1 MTGEKIKDRAT
12 GYAALAIMIAG
23 AFLRL
28 NQYAANRS
36 LWLDEAMLA
45 LNIVNRSFGNL
56 LGPLDYSQGA
66 PIGFLLVQ
74 KTMVT
79 VFGGE
84 DFVLRIFPVMTALA
98 ALYLMYR
105 VSFRY
110 VGSIGGLIAL
120 GLFSLSG
127 PMVYYASE
135 NKQYST
141 DVFFTLMLLFLVGK
155 CLEKDAGRTDY
166 MFLCAF
172 GTVSIFFSHP
182 ALFILSGVGIGLI
195 VNDFVA
201 KKREQWVWTGWTFL
215 IWFICYIFLYIVSL
229 RILASNSSLLNY
241 WKNTFMPWPPWEDL
255 SWFLNTFCGFLRDPA
270 GLTNPPFF
278 IFLLVVAGVV
288 SFFYR
293 RKSAGLVLVV
303 PFAAVLIAS
312 AFRKYPASGRLLL
325 FLGPVIYLLIAE
337 SLETVRI
344 LLKRVHPWAS
354 WACFVPLVI
363 YLFMHPVALAAQ
375 RVENPEMREHIK
387 PVLAHVQKERSQGD
401 VVYVYYSSWPAFSFY
416 AGKYGFDE
424 NEAVGGIRSREAP
437 GKYILDIEK
446 QAGKGRIWVII
457 SHNCFWCPVNEE
469 KFIIHNLSN
478 RAILRDVYKAPGA
491 SVYLYDFSK

>member
-1 MTGEKIKDRAT
+1 MTGERIKDQAT
-12 GYAALAIMIAG
+12 RYAALAIMIAG

-66 PIGFLLVQ
+66 PIGFLLAQ

-79 VFGGE
+79 AFGGE
-84 DFVLRIFPVMTALA
+84 DFVLRIFPVMASLA

-127 PMVYYASE
+127 PMIYYASE

-141 DVFFTLMLLFLVGK
+141 DVFFTLLLLFLAGK
-155 CLEKDAGRTDY
+155 CLEKDAGRIDY

-201 KKREQWVWTGWTFL
+201 KKE
-215 IWFICYIFLYIVSL
+215 
-229 RILASNSSLLNY
+229 SNG
-241 WKNTFMPWPPWEDL
+241 
-255 SWFLNTFCGFLRDPA
+255 CGQ
-270 GLTNPPFF
+270 G
-278 IFLLVVAGVV
+278 
-288 SFFYR
+288 
-293 RKSAGLVLVV
+293 
-303 PFAAVLIAS
+303 
-312 AFRKYPASGRLLL
+312 GR
-325 FLGPVIYLLIAE
+325 F
-337 SLETVRI
+337 
-344 LLKRVHPWAS
+344 
-354 WACFVPLVI
+354 
-363 YLFMHPVALAAQ
+363 
-375 RVENPEMREHIK
+375 
-387 PVLAHVQKERSQGD
+387 
-401 VVYVYYSSWPAFSFY
+401 
-416 AGKYGFDE
+416 
-424 NEAVGGIRSREAP
+424 
-437 GKYILDIEK
+437 
-446 QAGKGRIWVII
+446 
-457 SHNCFWCPVNEE
+457 
-469 KFIIHNLSN
+469 
-478 RAILRDVYKAPGA
+478 
-491 SVYLYDFSK
+491 